1 MNSKDTANIDEMS
14 QEEIDKLVKDKVLQ
28 KVYDPVDD
36 TMIYFVS
43 NDKTSSSS
51 KMTKYNLAD
60 AINISRQM
68 SKRSDM
74 RERLR
79 EKLQAKK
86 R

>member
-1 MNSKDTANIDEMS
+1 MNSKDTVNINEMS
-14 QEEIDKLVKDKVLQ
+14 QDEIDKLVKDKVLQ

-43 NDKTSSSS
+43 NDKTSSAS

-60 AINISRQM
+60 AVNISRQM

-79 EKLQAKK
+79 EKLEAKK